1 MNETAKAKHMNIRM
15 WFDLA
20 EKDPARFEA
29 MRSEA
34 IENMIAAASEK
45 RRNHLRR
52 VQWRVDRARERA
64 KSPMAATIAISEM
77 MWDSF
82 YELHDRYQELAGGSF
97 QPRRARKSTPSAK
110 ILPFRSPVEA

>member
-1 MNETAKAKHMNIRM
+1 MNEAAKAKQMNIRM

-20 EKDPARFEA
+20 ENDPEKFEA

-34 IENMIAAASEK
+34 IEKIIAASSEK
-45 RRNHLRR
+45 RRIHLRR
-52 VQWRVDRARERA
+52 LQWRVDRARERA

-82 YELHDRYQELAGGSF
+82 YELHDRYQELAGGTF
-97 QPRRARKSTPSAK
+97 QPKRASKPVISAS
-110 ILPFRSPVEA
+110 ILAFRHPVEA